1 MKKIIVECLV
11 SSIKT
16 AILEDD
22 KLTEIL
28 IEDNKNTK
36 KVSNIYRG
44 VVKKVIP
51 GIQACFVD
59 IGFEKLAYLQLDK
72 ENNIK
77 CGQDILVQVNKEEVG
92 TKGAKLNTEI
102 SLAGRYLVYIPSND
116 RITISN
122 KIVDE
127 KERFR
132 LKKIVK
138 SVSDGSTGF
147 IIRTEA

>member
-44 VVKKVIP
+44 VVKK
-51 GIQACFVD
+51 
-59 IGFEKLAYLQLDK
+59 
-72 ENNIK
+72 
-77 CGQDILVQVNKEEVG
+77 
-92 TKGAKLNTEI
+92 
-102 SLAGRYLVYIPSND
+102 
-116 RITISN
+116 
-122 KIVDE
+122 
-127 KERFR
+127 
-132 LKKIVK
+132 
-138 SVSDGSTGF
+138 
-147 IIRTEA
+147 

>member
-59 IGFEKLAYLQLDK
+59 IGFKKLSYLQL
-72 ENNIK
+72 
-77 CGQDILVQVNKEEVG
+77 NKE
-92 TKGAKLNTEI
+92 TKIQFKLKEDLI
-102 SLAGRYLVYIPSND
+102 IKSREAF
-116 RITISN
+116 
-122 KIVDE
+122 KI
-127 KERFR
+127 RF
-132 LKKIVK
+132 LTS
-138 SVSDGSTGF
+138 SVTVAFSFS
-147 IIRTEA
+147 